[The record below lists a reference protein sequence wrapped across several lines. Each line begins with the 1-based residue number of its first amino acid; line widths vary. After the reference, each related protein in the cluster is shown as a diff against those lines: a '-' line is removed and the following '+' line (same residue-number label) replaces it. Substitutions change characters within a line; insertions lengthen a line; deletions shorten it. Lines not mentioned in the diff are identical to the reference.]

1 MTAMRMPVFCLVVK
15 KRHNIL
21 LSFVSSLF
29 RVATLFSHM
38 HDMYHQQQNKWY
50 PQRCLLAHIEAT
62 LDFSRSECSFEMG
75 KWTSLGVSF
84 ILLLIVYEIVSVY
97 LYVHTHS
104 SDSEYLLFISIKLIH
119 EQMDQNLNK
128 FNLNYIST

>member
-1 MTAMRMPVFCLVVK
+1 MVM
-15 KRHNIL
+15 L
-21 LSFVSSLF
+21 LWASKF
-29 RVATLFSHM
+29 ATG
-38 HDMYHQQQNKWY
+38 K
-50 PQRCLLAHIEAT
+50 I
-62 LDFSRSECSFEMG
+62 ECSFEIG

-119 EQMDQNLNK
+119 EQMDQNLNQ
-128 FNLNYIST
+128 FNLNYISTKSKISIEFAINLNTKFL